1 MMKHF
6 ISALL
11 LSGLLS
17 SATGLQAQEI
27 GTWKAYMSYHNPTWV
42 EKGGD
47 RLYVL
52 ASNDLYAYNEK
63 DQSIHTFD
71 KTNGLTDTGVTLIGW
86 NKGAARLVVIYESGY
101 IDLVDGKDNVV
112 SISDYYNHSMTAD
125 KTIHSIYNYGK
136 LCYIATG
143 FGIVCLNVAQAEI
156 ANTYNL
162 GFAVD
167 YCHIEG
173 GYIYAESKQKG
184 QYRAL
189 MTDNLLDKDNWRRT
203 GEYVARSVSPDPELM
218 ATAKTL
224 SPGGPQY
231 NYFGFMR
238 YSGGKLYTV
247 GGGYGLTELRR
258 PATIQV
264 LDGGEWQI
272 YEDDVAAKTGHQYLD
287 LMCIDVDPTNPARV
301 LAGGRTGLYEFSN
314 GTFVRE
320 YNYNNSGGCLQVAHG
335 VAAGNKDYVI
345 VSGLKFDT
353 TGDLWVFNGIS
364 DGSSLSQL
372 TKEGQWVSHHNK
384 SFMGS
389 DNTSLNNGGCL
400 TFDTS
405 GNLWLANNHYKT
417 PALVVYQPS
426 TKGINRYTRFVN
438 EDNAEVNGGG
448 GVRCMAEDRDRNI
461 WAGLN
466 GGPVYLQPSDLSTDP
481 GSVVFQQYKV
491 PRNDGSNLADYL
503 LTNIDITCM
512 AVDGGNR
519 KWFGTGGNGV
529 YLISADLNTQVH
541 HFLSSNSGL
550 VSDNIESLAIDP
562 KTGEVFIGTDKG
574 LCSYLS
580 DASEPSQT
588 MDKET
593 TYAYP
598 NPVRP
603 DYRGTITVTGLS
615 YNADVKIVTTAG
627 TLVAEGRSQGGTF
640 TWDGNDL
647 DGKRVASGVYMVEA
661 ATEDGSKGVVCK
673 IAVIN

>member
-1 MMKHF
+1 MKHF
-6 ISALL
+6 VSALL

-189 MTDNLLDKDNWRRT
+189 MTDNLLDKGNWRHT
-203 GEYVARSVSPDPELM
+203 GEYVARSVSPDPDLM

-301 LAGGRTGLYEFSN
+301 LAGGRTGPL
-314 GTFVRE
+314 
-320 YNYNNSGGCLQVAHG
+320 
-335 VAAGNKDYVI
+335 
-345 VSGLKFDT
+345 
-353 TGDLWVFNGIS
+353 
-364 DGSSLSQL
+364 
-372 TKEGQWVSHHNK
+372 
-384 SFMGS
+384 
-389 DNTSLNNGGCL
+389 
-400 TFDTS
+400 
-405 GNLWLANNHYKT
+405 
-417 PALVVYQPS
+417 
-426 TKGINRYTRFVN
+426 
-438 EDNAEVNGGG
+438 
-448 GVRCMAEDRDRNI
+448 
-461 WAGLN
+461 
-466 GGPVYLQPSDLSTDP
+466 
-481 GSVVFQQYKV
+481 
-491 PRNDGSNLADYL
+491 
-503 LTNIDITCM
+503 
-512 AVDGGNR
+512 
-519 KWFGTGGNGV
+519 
-529 YLISADLNTQVH
+529 
-541 HFLSSNSGL
+541 
-550 VSDNIESLAIDP
+550 
-562 KTGEVFIGTDKG
+562 
-574 LCSYLS
+574 
-580 DASEPSQT
+580 
-588 MDKET
+588 
-593 TYAYP
+593 
-598 NPVRP
+598 
-603 DYRGTITVTGLS
+603 
-615 YNADVKIVTTAG
+615 
-627 TLVAEGRSQGGTF
+627 
-640 TWDGNDL
+640 
-647 DGKRVASGVYMVEA
+647 RV
-661 ATEDGSKGVVCK
+661 
-673 IAVIN
+673 

>member
-1 MMKHF
+1 MRKYF
-6 ISALL
+6 IPTLL
-11 LSGLLS
+11 LCCLLAFTNS
-17 SATGLQAQEI
+17 LRAQEV
-27 GTWKAYMSYHNPTWV
+27 GTWKAYMSYHEPTWV

-47 RLYVL
+47 RIYVL

-71 KTNGLTDTGVTLIGW
+71 KINGLTDTGISHIGW
-86 NKGAARLVVIYESGY
+86 NNSAARLVVIYESGY

-125 KTIHSIYNYGK
+125 KTINSIYNYGK
-136 LCYIATG
+136 LCYLATG
-143 FGIVCLNVAQAEI
+143 FGIVCLNVAQEEI

-162 GFAVD
+162 GFSVD
-167 YCHIEG
+167 YCHIDG
-173 GYIYAESKQKG
+173 GYIYAESKRNGK
-184 QYRAL
+184 YRAL
-189 MTDNLLDKDNWRRT
+189 LTDNLLDKGNWKRMGSYT
-203 GEYVARSVSPDPELM
+203 ARNANPDPELM
-218 ATAKTL
+218 EKAKTL
-224 SPGGPQY
+224 SPGGPKY
-231 NYFGFMR
+231 NHFGFMR
-238 YSGGKLYTV
+238 FANGKLYTV
-247 GGGYGLTELRR
+247 GGGYGLAELRR
-258 PATIQV
+258 PATLQV
-264 LDGGEWQI
+264 LDGDEWQV
-272 YEDDVAAKTGHQYLD
+272 YEDDIAAKTNHQYID
-287 LMCIDVDPTNPARV
+287 LMCVDVDPNNPSRV
-301 LAGGRTGLYEFSN
+301 FAGGRTGLYEFNN
-314 GTFVRE
+314 GNFVQE
-320 YNYNNSGGCLQVAHG
+320 YNIDNTNGCLQAAG
-335 VAAGNKDYVI
+335 TVAADNKDYVI

-353 TGDLWVFNGIS
+353 SGDLWVFNGIS
-364 DGSSLSQL
+364 KGSSLSQF
-372 TKEGQWVSHHNK
+372 TKDGKWVSHHNK
-384 SFMGS
+384 AFMDD

-405 GNLWLANNHYKT
+405 GNLWVANNHYNT
-417 PALVVYQPS
+417 PALVVFQPS
-426 TKGINRYTRFVN
+426 TQGINRYTRFVN

-448 GVRCMAEDRDRNI
+448 GVRCTAEDKDGNI

-466 GGPVYLQPSDLSTDP
+466 GGPVYLRPSDLSTDP
-481 GSVVFQQYKV
+481 NSVLFQQYKV

-550 VSDNIESLAIDP
+550 VSDNIESLAINP
-562 KTGEVFIGTDKG
+562 TTGEVYIGTDKG

-580 DASEPSQT
+580 DASEPVQT

-603 DYRGTITVTGLS
+603 DYRGIITITGLS
-615 YNADVKIVTTAG
+615 YNADVKIVTSSG
-627 TLVAEGRSQGGTF
+627 TLVAEGTSQGGMF
-640 TWDGNDL
+640 TWDGNNL
-647 DGKRVASGVYMVEA
+647 KGKRVASGIYMVEA
-661 ATEDGSKGVVCK
+661 ATEDGSSGVVCK

>member
-1 MMKHF
+1 
-6 ISALL
+6 
-11 LSGLLS
+11 
-17 SATGLQAQEI
+17 
-27 GTWKAYMSYHNPTWV
+27 MSYHEPTWV

-52 ASNDLYAYNEK
+52 ASNDLYVYNVN

-71 KTNGLTDTGVTLIGW
+71 KTNGLTDTGISMIGW
-86 NKGAARLVVIYESGY
+86 NQSARRLVVVYESGY
-101 IDLVDGKDNVV
+101 IDLIDDKDNVV

-125 KTIHSIYNYGK
+125 KTICSVYNYGNY
-136 LCYIATG
+136 CYISTG
-143 FGIVCLNVAQAEI
+143 FGIVCLNVSNAEI

-167 YCHIEG
+167 YCHIEE
-173 GYIYAESKQKG
+173 GYIYAESKQTG

-189 MTDNLLDKDNWRRT
+189 LTANLLDKSNWKRM
-203 GEYVARSVSPDPELM
+203 GAYVARTVTPDAELM

-224 SPGGPQY
+224 APGGPKY

-238 YSGGKLYTV
+238 FTNGKLYTV
-247 GGGYGLTELRR
+247 GGGYGLAELRR

-264 LDGGEWQI
+264 LADGEWQV
-272 YEDDVAAKTGHQYLD
+272 YEDDIAERTGHQYLD
-287 LMCIDVDPTNPARV
+287 LMTVDVDPTNPSRV
-301 LAGGRTGLYEFSN
+301 IAGGRTGMYEFNN
-314 GTFVRE
+314 GSFVRE
-320 YNYNNSGGCLQVAHG
+320 YNYDNSEGNLQT
-335 VAAGNKDYVI
+335 AATIKDPTKDYVI

-353 TGDLWVFNGIS
+353 SGDLWIFNALSGS
-364 DGSSLSQL
+364 SSLSQL
-372 TKEGQWVSHHNK
+372 TKDGKWVSHHSS
-384 SFMGS
+384 SFVGS
-389 DNTSLNNGGCL
+389 DKASLNNGSGL

-405 GNLWLANNHYKT
+405 GNLWIANNHYTT

-426 TKGINRYTRFVN
+426 TGGINRYTRFVN
-438 EDNAEVNGGG
+438 EDNAEVNAGG
-448 GVRCMAEDRDRNI
+448 GVRCVVEDKNHNI

-466 GGPVYLQPSDLSTDP
+466 GGPVFLQSSDLGTNPND
-481 GSVVFQQYKV
+481 VVFQQYKV

-529 YLISADLNTQVH
+529 YLISADLNTQEQ

-580 DASEPSQT
+580 DATEPVQEMT
-588 MDKET
+588 KET

-603 DYRGTITVTGLS
+603 DYRGTITVVGLS
-615 YNADVKIVTTAG
+615 YNASVKIVTAAG
-627 TLVAEGRSQGGTF
+627 TLVAEGTSQGGTF

-647 DGKRVASGVYMVEA
+647 DGKRVASGIYMVEA